1 MGISTFLGVE
11 TTLRGIL
18 AQQRAIDVTGHN
30 IANAN
35 TTGYSRETADLATT
49 TPLNDYP
56 AGQLGTGVDVQSY
69 QRIRDSFIDVQLRA
83 QTMKKGYAEAQ
94 QDGLSQVEL
103 SLNEP
108 SDTGL
113 SNLLSKYW
121 AAWQNVSNA
130 PEDVATRQA
139 LVQSAAS
146 LANGIN
152 SLATQ
157 LQTISTQTTQ
167 QQSLTMGQ
175 VNSIG
180 TQIASLNGAIKAS
193 QMAGGQPNDLLDQR
207 DALLDQLSEIGNVTI
222 SPTSGNAGQL
232 GAVDVTIGG
241 TTLVTDTTASTLSL
255 PLTSLTSGQ
264 LAGMDAV
271 LSAINDPTTGYMAK
285 LNTLASTIASA
296 TNTQH
301 ALGTDLN
308 GNAGGTFFDV
318 TSGSEATTIAVDPA
332 LLASPALVA
341 ASSNGAPGDASNAL
355 AIADLQS
362 SNLIGGTTIDGSYS
376 QLVTQIG
383 SDSQLAQQNLTNA
396 TSLVDSLTNRRSS
409 VSGVSLDEEMANLL
423 QYQRGFQAS
432 ARALSA
438 MDQMIDQ
445 LINHTGTVGL

>member
-167 QQSLTMGQ
+167 QQSLT
-175 VNSIG
+175 
-180 TQIASLNGAIKAS
+180 IKAS